1 MCSSDLVLPAADP
14 RTQTT
19 QVRIELPSDIKGLT
33 PGVFARAHFA
43 TGKASRLMAPRAA
56 VFQRSE
62 MTGVYVIDDRGAA
75 RLRQIRLGTAA
86 DEQGIE
92 VLSGLRAGEKVALD
106 PARAG
111 MSTSPA
117 R

>member
-1 MCSSDLVLPAADP
+1 MQVLPAADP

-19 QVRIELPSDIKGLT
+19 QVRIELPSDVQGLT

-43 TGKASRLMAPRAA
+43 TGKASRLMVPRAA

-62 MTGVYVIDDRGAA
+62 VTGVYVIDDKGAP
-75 RLRQIRLGTAA
+75 RLRQIRVGTVA

-92 VLSGLRAGEKVALD
+92 VLSGLKSGEKVAVD
-106 PARAG
+106 PAQAGTATPRA
-111 MSTSPA
+111 